1 VKLWLRILISAGLF
15 VLLFLLLPWAQVRDA
30 LLKLPP
36 GTWAFVLVGF
46 VAGHGVGVF
55 KWRLFVNAG
64 RASLRVRD
72 AVQCYAAGLFANLCL
87 PSIVGGDVLR
97 AAMAAKFTKRPEATF
112 LGGVIDRLT
121 DMMAM
126 VVLIV
131 GGGLFAHSALDG
143 WLQGAMTAAMIL
155 GAVAVALFIPLV
167 FRRPLAKW
175 PRKFRRP
182 IGRSLVALRRMLRN
196 PGTAAVALGL
206 SLTIQG
212 SFVLLNAA
220 LGHAVGREACAILA
234 VTDSALAKIAG
245 LMPISLGGLAVRET
259 TLAALLTPQPTVR
272 QRQFDVL
279 EHREIADQVETL
291 EDKADFAVADPRA
304 LGVAQLRDV
313 LPVEA
318 IGSLRGT
325 VEQAQDRKQGG
336 LPAAGRTGNREV
348 LTLPD
353 LEMHAGKGVSLDLV
367 REEDL
372 GDGFEGD
379 EGAVGVHER
388 SGH

>member
-1 VKLWLRILISAGLF
+1 MKLWLRILISAGLF

-126 VVLIV
+126 VILIV

-167 FRRPLAKW
+167 FRRPLSRW

-220 LGHAVGREACAILA
+220 LGHAVGITVPLA
-234 VTDSALAKIAG
+234 VWFLVWPLAKIAG
-245 LMPISLGGLAVRET
+245 LMPISLGGLAVREA
-259 TLAALLTPQPTVR
+259 TLAGLLAP
-272 QRQFDVL
+272 F
-279 EHREIADQVETL
+279 
-291 EDKADFAVADPRA
+291 
-304 LGVAQLRDV
+304 GV
-313 LPVEA
+313 P
-318 IGSLRGT
+318 
-325 VEQAQDRKQGG
+325 
-336 LPAAGRTGNREV
+336 
-348 LTLPD
+348 
-353 LEMHAGKGVSLDLV
+353 
-367 REEDL
+367 
-372 GDGFEGD
+372 F
-379 EGAVGVHER
+379 AVGVVCSLLWQTVLIVGGLIGGLAWLVLGRLR
-388 SGH
+388 STPLDGGDPATVVTHA